1 MEGIY
6 LKQKLRPCQIWKHG
20 ITKRALFHGWDFVSN
35 IGVCPGGT
43 EAYTRAIVELENGC
57 IITVN
62 PESIKFL
69 DNKFDEYCW
78 D

>member
-6 LKQKLRPCQIWKHG
+6 FEQKLRPCQIWKHG

-35 IGVCPGGT
+35 IG
-43 EAYTRAIVELENGC
+43 TRAIVELENGC
-57 IITVN
+57 IITVD

>member
-6 LKQKLRPCQIWKHG
+6 FEQKLRPCQIWKHG
-20 ITKRALFHGWDFVSN
+20 ITNRALFHGWDFVSN

-57 IITVN
+57 IITVD